1 MRDSDCFD
9 CNTATNYHIC
19 NKYFVNE
26 EKDVNVNLKD
36 GFYRIDWKVEIIA
49 LATSGALSSLY
60 LAGSLLFQ
68 FHQFK
73 SSNARTLQF

>member
-1 MRDSDCFD
+1 MKR
-9 CNTATNYHIC
+9 
-19 NKYFVNE
+19 
-26 EKDVNVNLKD
+26 VNVNLND
-36 GFYRIDWKVEIIA
+36 GFFRIDWKVEIIA

-73 SSNARTLQF
+73 SSNAKSLQF